1 MHRMGRVKL
10 TCTTIIE
17 NSIIIYVDVL
27 TCLMFMDNV
36 LTNLNEM
43 NTMLRDI
50 HSEIQT
56 DPL

>member
-1 MHRMGRVKL
+1 MGRVKL